1 RRAAPRRFGKARVRF
16 PARAGRRGTGTAGR
30 RGTMVGGGPRPRATR
45 DRWRRRIVKG
55 IDVARLGL
63 RTAIGATMIAHGVRH
78 GRTLDGTARWFG
90 SIGFKQPK
98 LQAAASAAVETGA
111 GVALIAGA
119 GTPLAASA
127 VVGTLA
133 VAARTVHVPN
143 GFFITKEG
151 YEYVMNLSV
160 ASVALAALGP
170 GDLSVD
176 RLLGL
181 HDKLTP
187 ASRAALAA
195 GLGLGAA
202 ALQLAVFWRAPEPEP
217 SEEPE
222 AS

>member
-1 RRAAPRRFGKARVRF
+1 MEAKL
-16 PARAGRRGTGTAGR
+16 
-30 RGTMVGGGPRPRATR
+30 
-45 DRWRRRIVKG
+45 VKG

-90 SIGFKQPK
+90 SIGFRQPK

-119 GTPLAASA
+119 GTPVAASA

-176 RLLGL
+176 RLLGI
-181 HDKLTP
+181 HEKLTP
-187 ASRAALAA
+187 ARRAALAA

-202 ALQLAVFWRAPEPEP
+202 ALQLAVFWRAPAPEP
-217 SEEPE
+217 AEPPK
-222 AS
+222 AD

>member
-1 RRAAPRRFGKARVRF
+1 
-16 PARAGRRGTGTAGR
+16 
-30 RGTMVGGGPRPRATR
+30 
-45 DRWRRRIVKG
+45 
-55 IDVARLGL
+55 
-63 RTAIGATMIAHGVRH
+63 
-78 GRTLDGTARWFG
+78 
-90 SIGFKQPK
+90 
-98 LQAAASAAVETGA
+98 
-111 GVALIAGA
+111 
-119 GTPLAASA
+119 
-127 VVGTLA
+127 
-133 VAARTVHVPN
+133 VHVPN

-176 RLLGL
+176 RLLGI

-217 SEEPE
+217 SAEPE